1 MKKTLYQI
9 LEVDPKAPA
18 EQIEAACRR
27 LTAMRDTQWPD
38 ANMPVLVREA
48 QEILSDPQRRRAYD
62 ASLAAPAV
70 TVESMRDESPAL
82 VGTWGKWIVAFA
94 ALAGIAWWGMSRREA
109 PVPQTAATSVIS
121 ANAKAD
127 GAKPVAERA
136 RAQGTDEDAA
146 GAATSSSAPETQRS
160 PTSSVQ
166 ETQGSTTSGVQETQ
180 GSPTSGVPNTQAAA
194 PAAVAAVT
202 PPAQSVAPLQIQ
214 KSAET
219 LFADIAP
226 SVARVN
232 VMDASG
238 RTLGSGSGVVIDDG
252 VLLTSCHVATVGA
265 KLTAKLGEIVL
276 PATIALA
283 DEVYDLCR
291 LNVPGLRAPPV
302 PIGSV
307 ETLRTGQR
315 VYAIG
320 APQGLELTLSEGI
333 VSALRKVD
341 GGTVIQTTAP
351 ISPGSSGGGLFDA
364 SGRLVGIM
372 TFQHRYGQNLNFA
385 LPADWIAQ
393 MRARRASEPGWRA
406 SAVADQSQIGSPLGL
421 LVGRWLCRDWTTGRT
436 GHYSFETDGRVSIA
450 MNETREAATLRY
462 GVSGKTL
469 QIADAKQAI
478 SMAIEE
484 LTARKLIL
492 RGRERS
498 IACERE

>member
-1 MKKTLYQI
+1 LKKTLYQI
-9 LEVDPKAPA
+9 LEVDPNASA
-18 EQIEAACRR
+18 EEIDVAYRR

-38 ANMPVLVREA
+38 ANMPGLVRQA
-48 QEILSDPQRRRAYD
+48 HEILSDPKRRRAYD
-62 ASLAAPAV
+62 ASLAVPAA
-70 TVESMRDESPAL
+70 TGDAMRDASPAFIE
-82 VGTWGKWIVAFA
+82 TWGKWIVAIVL
-94 ALAGIAWWGMSRREA
+94 LAGITWWGTSRREPPARPAA
-109 PVPQTAATSVIS
+109 PTSTVS
-121 ANAKAD
+121 AKANL
-127 GAKPVAERA
+127 AAAEPVAA
-136 RAQGTDEDAA
+136 RAQA
-146 GAATSSSAPETQRS
+146 R
-160 PTSSVQ
+160 
-166 ETQGSTTSGVQETQ
+166 TTSDEPASDA
-180 GSPTSGVPNTQAAA
+180 SPSPSAQAPQAA
-194 PAAVAAVT
+194 PPAVAVAVPPPTIAAPVT
-202 PPAQSVAPLQIQ
+202 PPAAAVASAPIQ

-265 KLTAKLGEIVL
+265 KLTAKLGETVL

-291 LNVPGLRAPPV
+291 LSVPGMRAPPV
-302 PIGSV
+302 PLGSV

-364 SGRLVGIM
+364 SGRLVGVM

-385 LPADWIAQ
+385 LPADWIPQ

-406 SAVADQSQIGSPLGL
+406 SAVADQSQIGSPLAL

-450 MNETREAATLRY
+450 MIDTRDAATLRY

-469 QIADAKQAI
+469 QIGDAKQAF

-484 LTARKLIL
+484 ITARKLIL

>member
-9 LEVDPKAPA
+9 LEVDPNASA
-18 EQIEAACRR
+18 EEIDAAYRR

-38 ANMPVLVREA
+38 ANMPGLVRQA
-48 QEILSDPQRRRAYD
+48 HEILSDPKRRRAYD
-62 ASLAAPAV
+62 TSLTAPAV
-70 TVESMRDESPAL
+70 AAHAMREASPAF
-82 VGTWGKWIVAFA
+82 VETWGKWIVAIA
-94 ALAGIAWWGMSRREA
+94 LLAGITWWGTSLRESPA
-109 PVPQTAATSVIS
+109 PPAA
-121 ANAKAD
+121 
-127 GAKPVAERA
+127 
-136 RAQGTDEDAA
+136 
-146 GAATSSSAPETQRS
+146 
-160 PTSSVQ
+160 PTSPQ
-166 ETQGSTTSGVQETQ
+166 PTQ
-180 GSPTSGVPNTQAAA
+180 
-194 PAAVAAVT
+194 VT
-202 PPAQSVAPLQIQ
+202 PPAVAVAPLPPAVTAAPPTAVAAEVTLPTPSVASAPIQ

-219 LFADIAP
+219 LFADVAP

-238 RTLGSGSGVVIDDG
+238 RMVGSGSGVVIDDG

-265 KLTAKLGEIVL
+265 KLTAKLGESVL
-276 PATIALA
+276 PATVALA

-291 LNVPGLRAPPV
+291 LNVPGMRAPPV

-333 VSALRKVD
+333 VSALRKVE

-364 SGRLVGIM
+364 SGRLVGVM

-385 LPADWIAQ
+385 LPADWIPQ

-406 SAVADQSQIGSPLGL
+406 SAVADQSQIGSPLAL

-450 MNETREAATLRY
+450 MSDTRDAATLRY

-469 QIADAKQAI
+469 QIGDAKQAV

>member
-1 MKKTLYQI
+1 AL
-9 LEVDPKAPA
+9 A
-18 EQIEAACRR
+18 EA
-27 LTAMRDTQWPD
+27 
-38 ANMPVLVREA
+38 
-48 QEILSDPQRRRAYD
+48 
-62 ASLAAPAV
+62 
-70 TVESMRDESPAL
+70 
-82 VGTWGKWIVAFA
+82 WGKWIVAIA
-94 ALAGIAWWGMSRREA
+94 LLAGIAWWGTSLREPTA
-109 PVPQTAATSVIS
+109 PSPHATQVTPPTVT
-121 ANAKAD
+121 
-127 GAKPVAERA
+127 GAVTPPTV
-136 RAQGTDEDAA
+136 T
-146 GAATSSSAPETQRS
+146 GAVTP
-160 PTSSVQ
+160 PTV
-166 ETQGSTTSGVQETQ
+166 T
-180 GSPTSGVPNTQAAA
+180 
-194 PAAVAAVT
+194 AAVT
-202 PPAQSVAPLQIQ
+202 PPTVTGAVTPPAVAATVTPPVAAEVTPPAPSVATAPIQ

-219 LFADIAP
+219 LFADVAS

-238 RTLGSGSGVVIDDG
+238 RLVGSGSGVVIDDG

-265 KLTAKLGEIVL
+265 KLTAKLGESVL
-276 PATIALA
+276 PATVALA

-291 LNVPGLRAPPV
+291 LNVPGMRAPPV

-307 ETLRTGQR
+307 DTLRTGQR

-364 SGRLVGIM
+364 SGRLVGVM

-385 LPADWIAQ
+385 LPADWIPQ
-393 MRARRASEPGWRA
+393 MRARRATQPGWRS
-406 SAVADQSQIGSPLGL
+406 SAVADQSQIGSPLAL

-450 MNETREAATLRY
+450 MSDTRDAATLRY

-469 QIADAKQAI
+469 QIGDAKQAF

-484 LTARKLIL
+484 IGARKLIL

>member
-9 LEVDPKAPA
+9 LEVDPNASA
-18 EQIEAACRR
+18 EEIDAAYRR

-38 ANMPVLVREA
+38 ANMPGLVRQA
-48 QEILSDPQRRRAYD
+48 HEILSDPKRRRAYD
-62 ASLAAPAV
+62 TSLTAPAV
-70 TVESMRDESPAL
+70 AAHAMREASPAF
-82 VGTWGKWIVAFA
+82 VETWGKWIVAIA
-94 ALAGIAWWGMSRREA
+94 LLAGITWWGTSLRESPA
-109 PVPQTAATSVIS
+109 PPAA
-121 ANAKAD
+121 
-127 GAKPVAERA
+127 
-136 RAQGTDEDAA
+136 
-146 GAATSSSAPETQRS
+146 
-160 PTSSVQ
+160 PTSPQ
-166 ETQGSTTSGVQETQ
+166 PTQ
-180 GSPTSGVPNTQAAA
+180 
-194 PAAVAAVT
+194 VT
-202 PPAQSVAPLQIQ
+202 PPAVAVAPLPPAVTAAPPTAVAAEVTLPTPSVASAPIQ

-219 LFADIAP
+219 LFADVAP

-238 RTLGSGSGVVIDDG
+238 RMVGSGSGVVIDDG

-265 KLTAKLGEIVL
+265 KLTAKLGESVL
-276 PATIALA
+276 PATVALA

-291 LNVPGLRAPPV
+291 LNVPGMRAPPV

-333 VSALRKVD
+333 VSALRKVE

-364 SGRLVGIM
+364 SGRLVGVM

-385 LPADWIAQ
+385 LPADWIPQ

-406 SAVADQSQIGSPLGL
+406 SAVADQAQIGSPLAL

-450 MNETREAATLRY
+450 MSDTRDAATLRY

-469 QIADAKQAI
+469 QIGDAKQAV

>member
-9 LEVDPKAPA
+9 LDVDPNASA
-18 EQIEAACRR
+18 EDIEAAYRR

-38 ANMPVLVREA
+38 ANMPGLVRQA
-48 QEILSDPQRRRAYD
+48 HEILSDPKRRGAYD
-62 ASLAAPAV
+62 LSLAPPAV
-70 TVESMRDESPAL
+70 TAHAMREASPGFVEI
-82 VGTWGKWIVAFA
+82 WGKWIVAM
-94 ALAGIAWWGMSRREA
+94 ALVAGAAWWGTSRREP
-109 PVPQTAATSVIS
+109 PVPTAVQTNAVP
-121 ANAKAD
+121 AKANTV
-127 GAKPVAERA
+127 AAEPVA
-136 RAQGTDEDAA
+136 DAA
-146 GAATSSSAPETQRS
+146 QSRAKTGESASDPSSSRDAQTTRAAP
-160 PTSSVQ
+160 PAV
-166 ETQGSTTSGVQETQ
+166 
-180 GSPTSGVPNTQAAA
+180 AAA
-194 PAAVAAVT
+194 PSSSVAAAVT
-202 PPAQSVAPLQIQ
+202 PPTLSVASAPIQ

-219 LFADIAP
+219 LFADVAP

-232 VMDASG
+232 VTDASG
-238 RTLGSGSGVVIDDG
+238 RMVGSGSGVVIDDG

-265 KLTAKLGEIVL
+265 KLTAKLGETLL
-276 PATIALA
+276 PATVAVA

-291 LNVPGLRAPPV
+291 LSVPGMRAPPV
-302 PIGSV
+302 PLGSV
-307 ETLRTGQR
+307 DTLRTGQR

-364 SGRLVGIM
+364 SGRLVGVM

-385 LPADWIAQ
+385 LPADWIPL

-406 SAVADQSQIGSPLGL
+406 SAVADQSQIGSPLAL
-421 LVGRWLCRDWTTGRT
+421 LVGRWLCRDWTTGRI

-469 QIADAKQAI
+469 QIGDAKQAV

-484 LTARKLIL
+484 ISARKLIL

>member
-9 LEVDPKAPA
+9 LEVDPNASA
-18 EQIEAACRR
+18 EEIDAAYRR

-38 ANMPVLVREA
+38 ANMPGLVRQA
-48 QEILSDPQRRRAYD
+48 HEILSDPKRRRAYD
-62 ASLAAPAV
+62 TSLTAPAV
-70 TVESMRDESPAL
+70 AAHAMREASPAF
-82 VGTWGKWIVAFA
+82 VETWGKWIVAIA
-94 ALAGIAWWGMSRREA
+94 LLAGITWWGTSLRESPA
-109 PVPQTAATSVIS
+109 PPAA
-121 ANAKAD
+121 
-127 GAKPVAERA
+127 
-136 RAQGTDEDAA
+136 
-146 GAATSSSAPETQRS
+146 
-160 PTSSVQ
+160 PTSPQ
-166 ETQGSTTSGVQETQ
+166 PTQ
-180 GSPTSGVPNTQAAA
+180 
-194 PAAVAAVT
+194 VT
-202 PPAQSVAPLQIQ
+202 PPAVAVAPLPPAVTAAPPTAVAAEVTLPTPSVASAPIQ

-219 LFADIAP
+219 LFADVAP

-238 RTLGSGSGVVIDDG
+238 RMVGSGSGVVIDDG

-265 KLTAKLGEIVL
+265 KLTAKLGESVL
-276 PATIALA
+276 AATVALA

-291 LNVPGLRAPPV
+291 LNVPGMRAPPV

-333 VSALRKVD
+333 VSALRKVE

-385 LPADWIAQ
+385 LPADWIPQ
-393 MRARRASEPGWRA
+393 MRARRATEPGWRA
-406 SAVADQSQIGSPLGL
+406 SAVADQSQIGSPLAL

-450 MNETREAATLRY
+450 MSDTRDAATLRY

-469 QIADAKQAI
+469 QIGDAKQAV

>member
-1 MKKTLYQI
+1 LKTTLYQI
-9 LEVDPKAPA
+9 LEVDPNASA
-18 EQIEAACRR
+18 EDIEAAYRR

-38 ANMPVLVREA
+38 ANMPGLVRQA
-48 QEILSDPQRRRAYD
+48 HEILSDTKRRGAYD
-62 ASLAAPAV
+62 LSLAPPPVTAHAMREEDPGFVETWGKRIVAVALMAGAAWWLTSLREPPAPPAAPTRAAPAK
-70 TVESMRDESPAL
+70 A
-82 VGTWGKWIVAFA
+82 
-94 ALAGIAWWGMSRREA
+94 
-109 PVPQTAATSVIS
+109 TAA
-121 ANAKAD
+121 
-127 GAKPVAERA
+127 KPAA
-136 RAQGTDEDAA
+136 DAA
-146 GAATSSSAPETQRS
+146 QTPAEMGGSASGTSSLPDAQATRAAPSAVAAAPSSSA
-160 PTSSVQ
+160 
-166 ETQGSTTSGVQETQ
+166 
-180 GSPTSGVPNTQAAA
+180 A
-194 PAAVAAVT
+194 AAVT
-202 PPAQSVAPLQIQ
+202 PPTPSVASASVQQ
-214 KSAET
+214 SAEA
-219 LFADIAP
+219 LFADVAP

-238 RTLGSGSGVVIDDG
+238 RIVGSGSGVVIDDG

-265 KLTAKLGEIVL
+265 KLTAKLGETVL
-276 PATIALA
+276 PATVVLA

-291 LNVPGLRAPPV
+291 LSVPGMRAPPV
-302 PIGSV
+302 PLGSV

-333 VSALRKVD
+333 VSALRNVD

-364 SGRLVGIM
+364 SGRLVGVM

-385 LPADWIAQ
+385 LPADWIPR

-406 SAVADQSQIGSPLGL
+406 SAVADQSQFGSPLAL
-421 LVGRWLCRDWTTGRT
+421 LAGRWLCRDWTTGRT

-469 QIADAKQAI
+469 QIGDAKQAV

>member
-9 LEVDPKAPA
+9 LDVDPNASA
-18 EQIEAACRR
+18 EDIEAACRR

-38 ANMPVLVREA
+38 ANMPGLVRQA
-48 QEILSDPQRRRAYD
+48 HEILSDPKRRRAYD
-62 ASLAAPAV
+62 ASLAPPAV
-70 TVESMRDESPAL
+70 IVHPMRDASPAFIE
-82 VGTWGKWIVAFA
+82 TWGKWIVAMA
-94 ALAGIAWWGMSRREA
+94 LLAGVAWWGTSRREPTA
-109 PVPQTAATSVIS
+109 PPAAPTSPVS
-121 ANAKAD
+121 AKANAAAVDPVAD
-127 GAKPVAERA
+127 GAQTRTKTDESASDASSSPD
-136 RAQGTDEDAA
+136 AQGTRAA
-146 GAATSSSAPETQRS
+146 PPA
-160 PTSSVQ
+160 V
-166 ETQGSTTSGVQETQ
+166 
-180 GSPTSGVPNTQAAA
+180 AAA
-194 PAAVAAVT
+194 PPPVVAPAVT
-202 PPAQSVAPLQIQ
+202 PPTPSVASAPIQ

-219 LFADIAP
+219 LFADVAP

-238 RTLGSGSGVVIDDG
+238 RMVGSGSGVVIDDG

-265 KLTAKLGEIVL
+265 KLTAKLGESVL
-276 PATIALA
+276 HATVALA

-291 LNVPGLRAPPV
+291 LNVPGMRAPPV
-302 PIGSV
+302 PLGSV
-307 ETLRTGQR
+307 DTLRTGQR

-333 VSALRKVD
+333 VSALRKVN
-341 GGTVIQTTAP
+341 GGIVIQTTAP

-364 SGRLVGIM
+364 SGRLVGVM

-385 LPADWIAQ
+385 LPADWIPL

-406 SAVADQSQIGSPLGL
+406 SAVADQTQIGSPLAL

-450 MNETREAATLRY
+450 MSDTRDAATLRY

-469 QIADAKQAI
+469 QIGDAKQAV

-484 LTARKLIL
+484 ITARKLIL

>member
-9 LEVDPKAPA
+9 LEVDPNASA
-18 EQIEAACRR
+18 EEIEAAYRR

-38 ANMPVLVREA
+38 ANMPGLVRQA
-48 QEILSDPQRRRAYD
+48 HEILSDPKRRRAYD
-62 ASLAAPAV
+62 ASLAAPPVAAYAV
-70 TVESMRDESPAL
+70 RGASPAF
-82 VGTWGKWIVAFA
+82 VEKWGKWIVAIA
-94 ALAGIAWWGMSRREA
+94 LLAGITWWGTSVRQPPA
-109 PVPQTAATSVIS
+109 PPTAPTSPQGTPAAPPAVTAAVTQPAVT
-121 ANAKAD
+121 AEPP
-127 GAKPVAERA
+127 PVVA
-136 RAQGTDEDAA
+136 
-146 GAATSSSAPETQRS
+146 
-160 PTSSVQ
+160 
-166 ETQGSTTSGVQETQ
+166 
-180 GSPTSGVPNTQAAA
+180 
-194 PAAVAAVT
+194 AAVT
-202 PPAQSVAPLQIQ
+202 PPAPSVASVPVQ

-219 LFADIAP
+219 LFADVAP

-238 RTLGSGSGVVIDDG
+238 RMVGSGSGVVIDDG

-265 KLTAKLGEIVL
+265 KLTAKLGESVL
-276 PATIALA
+276 PATVALA

-291 LNVPGLRAPPV
+291 LNVPGMRAPPV

-307 ETLRTGQR
+307 DTLRTGQR

-333 VSALRKVD
+333 VSALRKVE

-364 SGRLVGIM
+364 SGRLVGVM

-385 LPADWIAQ
+385 LPADWIPQ
-393 MRARRASEPGWRA
+393 MRARRATEPGWRA
-406 SAVADQSQIGSPLGL
+406 SAVADQSQIGSPLAL

-450 MNETREAATLRY
+450 MSDTRDAATLRY

-469 QIADAKQAI
+469 QIGDAKQAL

>member
-1 MKKTLYQI
+1 MKKTLYEI
-9 LEVDPKAPA
+9 LGVDPKATT
-18 EQIEAACRR
+18 EEIETACRR
-27 LTAMRDTQWPD
+27 LTALRDTQWPD

-48 QEILSDPQRRRAYD
+48 QEVLGDPKRRRAYD
-62 ASLAAPAV
+62 ASLAAPAATV
-70 TVESMRDESPAL
+70 TVMADDSPAFIE
-82 VGTWGKWIVAFA
+82 TWGKWIVAVLV
-94 ALAGIAWWGMSRREA
+94 LAGIAWWGMSRREA
-109 PVPQTAATSVIS
+109 PAPQPAATTAVPQNV
-121 ANAKAD
+121 KA
-127 GAKPVAERA
+127 V
-136 RAQGTDEDAA
+136 
-146 GAATSSSAPETQRS
+146 APEPAADS
-160 PTSSVQ
+160 A
-166 ETQGSTTSGVQETQ
+166 
-180 GSPTSGVPNTQAAA
+180 QAANRETA
-194 PAAVAAVT
+194 DAQPDSVAAVAETQAQAPAVAVPT
-202 PPAQSVAPLQIQ
+202 QPAAGPIQ

-219 LFADIAP
+219 LFADLAP

-232 VMDASG
+232 VLDASG
-238 RTLGSGSGVVIDDG
+238 RMLGSGSGVVIDNG
-252 VLLTSCHVATVGA
+252 ILLTSCHVATVGT
-265 KLTAKLGEIVL
+265 KITAKLGDVVL

-291 LNVPGLRAPPV
+291 LSVPNMHAPPV

-307 ETLRTGQR
+307 DTLRTGQR

-333 VSALRKVD
+333 VSALRKVE

-364 SGRLVGIM
+364 SGRLVGVM

-385 LPADWIAQ
+385 LPADWIPQ

-406 SAVADQSQIGSPLGL
+406 SAVADPSQISSPPAL

-450 MNETREAATLRY
+450 MSDTRDAATLRY

-469 QIADAKQAI
+469 QIGDAKQAF

-484 LTARKLIL
+484 ISARKLIL

>member
-1 MKKTLYQI
+1 LKKTLYQI
-9 LEVDPKAPA
+9 LDVDPNASA
-18 EQIEAACRR
+18 EDIEAAYRR

-38 ANMPVLVREA
+38 ANMPGLVRQA
-48 QEILSDPQRRRAYD
+48 HEILSDPRRRGAYD
-62 ASLAAPAV
+62 LSLAPSAV
-70 TVESMRDESPAL
+70 TAHAVREASP
-82 VGTWGKWIVAFA
+82 GFGEKRGKWIVAM
-94 ALAGIAWWGMSRREA
+94 ALVAGVAWWWTRREPPA
-109 PVPQTAATSVIS
+109 PPPAPTSAVPAK
-121 ANAKAD
+121 ANAAAVEPAID
-127 GAKPVAERA
+127 AAQTRAK
-136 RAQGTDEDAA
+136 TDESTSDP
-146 GAATSSSAPETQRS
+146 SSSPDAQTTRAAP
-160 PTSSVQ
+160 PAV
-166 ETQGSTTSGVQETQ
+166 
-180 GSPTSGVPNTQAAA
+180 AAA
-194 PAAVAAVT
+194 PPSGVAAAVT
-202 PPAQSVAPLQIQ
+202 PPTPSAVSAPVQ

-219 LFADIAP
+219 LFADVAP

-238 RTLGSGSGVVIDDG
+238 RLVGSGSGVVIDDG

-265 KLTAKLGEIVL
+265 KLTAKLGETLL
-276 PATIALA
+276 PATVALA

-291 LNVPGLRAPPV
+291 LSVPGMRAPPV
-302 PIGSV
+302 PLGSV
-307 ETLRTGQR
+307 DTLRTGQR

-364 SGRLVGIM
+364 SGRLVGVM

-385 LPADWIAQ
+385 LPADWIPL
-393 MRARRASEPGWRA
+393 MRPRRASEPGWRA
-406 SAVADQSQIGSPLGL
+406 SAVADQSQIGSPLAL

-469 QIADAKQAI
+469 QIGDAKQAV

>member
-1 MKKTLYQI
+1 LKKTLYQI
-9 LEVDPKAPA
+9 LEVDPNASA
-18 EQIEAACRR
+18 EEIEAAYRR

-38 ANMPVLVREA
+38 ANMPGLVRQA
-48 QEILSDPQRRRAYD
+48 HEILSDPKRRRGYD

-70 TVESMRDESPAL
+70 TAYAMRDASPAF
-82 VGTWGKWIVAFA
+82 VETWGKWIVAIA
-94 ALAGIAWWGMSRREA
+94 LLAGVTWWSTSHREPPA
-109 PVPQTAATSVIS
+109 PPAAPTSPV
-121 ANAKAD
+121 AAKASAD
-127 GAKPVAERA
+127 AVDPA
-136 RAQGTDEDAA
+136 AA
-146 GAATSSSAPETQRS
+146 GAQTRTTTAEPASDASTSSS
-160 PTSSVQ
+160 VQ
-166 ETQGSTTSGVQETQ
+166 G
-180 GSPTSGVPNTQAAA
+180 TQAAPPAVTAA
-194 PAAVAAVT
+194 PPVVAAAVT
-202 PPAQSVAPLQIQ
+202 PPTPSVASMPIQ

-219 LFADIAP
+219 LFADVAP

-238 RTLGSGSGVVIDDG
+238 RMVGSGSGVVIDDG

-265 KLTAKLGEIVL
+265 KLTAKLGESVL
-276 PATIALA
+276 PATVALA

-291 LNVPGLRAPPV
+291 LNVPSMRAPPV
-302 PIGSV
+302 PLGSV
-307 ETLRTGQR
+307 DTLRTGQR

-385 LPADWIAQ
+385 LPADWIPQ
-393 MRARRASEPGWRA
+393 MRARRATEPGWRA
-406 SAVADQSQIGSPLGL
+406 SAVADQSQIGSPLAL

-450 MNETREAATLRY
+450 MSDTRDAATLRY
-462 GVSGKTL
+462 GVSGRTL
-469 QIADAKQAI
+469 QISDAKQAV